1 VVLPAHA
8 ATNGTGA
15 GAPRKPSS
23 LQDLPA
29 NGHRPCGGD
38 ECRLAPHGLR
48 ATAGTEA
55 SMEPGSFSPEQKLV
69 DELRRRRAELLESMR
84 AVEQALAA
92 PAPGRQ
98 GHWAERVQVALVE
111 LAADF
116 REHINF
122 TEGPDGIYAELLGTA
137 PRLHSAVSAL
147 TREHALITDQLA
159 ALIDRAGPEDITGD
173 VDAVREQGTA
183 LLARLLRHR
192 QRGSDLIF
200 EAYQADIGG
209 ET

>member
-1 VVLPAHA
+1 MD
-8 ATNGTGA
+8 
-15 GAPRKPSS
+15 PSS
-23 LQDLPA
+23 
-29 NGHRPCGGD
+29 
-38 ECRLAPHGLR
+38 
-48 ATAGTEA
+48 
-55 SMEPGSFSPEQKLV
+55 SSPEQNLV

-98 GHWAERVQVALVE
+98 AHWRERLHVALVE

-116 REHINF
+116 RAHIDI
-122 TEGPDGIYAELLGTA
+122 TEGPDGIYGDLLVA
-137 PRLHSAVSAL
+137 SPRLHAAVSRL
-147 TREHALITDQLA
+147 TREHAVIKDEIE
-159 ALIDRAGPEDITGD
+159 ALIANAGESDISEN
-173 VDAVREQGTA
+173 VDKIREGGTA

>member
-1 VVLPAHA
+1 
-8 ATNGTGA
+8 
-15 GAPRKPSS
+15 
-23 LQDLPA
+23 
-29 NGHRPCGGD
+29 
-38 ECRLAPHGLR
+38 
-48 ATAGTEA
+48 
-55 SMEPGSFSPEQKLV
+55 MEPGSPTAAQKLV
-69 DELRRRRAELLESMR
+69 DELRRRRAELLGSMR

-98 GHWAERVQVALVE
+98 AHWAERLHVGLVE

-116 REHINF
+116 REHINI
-122 TEGPDGIYAELLGTA
+122 TEGPEGVYGDLLVTA
-137 PRLHSAVSAL
+137 PRLQGAVTGL
-147 TREHALITDQLA
+147 THEHALITDQIETLISRSGA
-159 ALIDRAGPEDITGD
+159 AHIGEN
-173 VDAVREQGTA
+173 VDTLREGGTA